1 MTSELRNVFSEEYK
15 QKINNEPN
23 YSEKLKLIR
32 PNVLYFCKNRI
43 WDQSEAE
50 DVCQNTLVIL
60 ASKESDYDSS
70 KNFFSWALRICS
82 FQIKA
87 VLKKYKRSRLVY
99 GDSIVNLSADN
110 NYSGN
115 FKDLISA
122 EPYGVK
128 MPSIGEDID
137 SYWEGSMPLNP
148 SGSLV
153 DSPDTTDSRRLQMRD
168 RDGNTL
174 LKNSVGGSVKVFNN
188 QIPKDFFVVDD
199 DKLFELLTLNLT
211 EREELIFNLIRE
223 GYTNQE
229 ISEKIKLNVNSTNAA
244 KTRLIKKLKTRLK
257 SIQDYNKYDY
267 QEF

>member
-1 MTSELRNVFSEEYK
+1 
-15 QKINNEPN
+15 
-23 YSEKLKLIR
+23 
-32 PNVLYFCKNRI
+32 
-43 WDQSEAE
+43 
-50 DVCQNTLVIL
+50 
-60 ASKESDYDSS
+60 
-70 KNFFSWALRICS
+70 
-82 FQIKA
+82 
-87 VLKKYKRSRLVY
+87 
-99 GDSIVNLSADN
+99 
-110 NYSGN
+110 
-115 FKDLISA
+115 
-122 EPYGVK
+122 
-128 MPSIGEDID
+128 
-137 SYWEGSMPLNP
+137 MPLSP

-153 DSPDTTDSRRLQMRD
+153 DSPDTTDSRRLQIRD

-174 LKNSVGGSVKVFNN
+174 LKNSVGGSIKVFNN